1 MAKINPFITSAYIS
15 PAYFCDRVME
25 TTVLLRYLTNGNH
38 VALISPRRLG
48 KTGLIA
54 HSFHQNKIQQEYYT
68 FLIDIY
74 ATKNLQELVFELG
87 KSILNGLRPFGR
99 KAWDAFLN
107 SVSSLRSS
115 ISFDYT
121 GNPSWNIEMGDIKA
135 PAVTLDEV
143 FQYIEHADKPCL
155 IAIDEFQVIA
165 KYPEKNVEALLR
177 TQIQHC
183 NNATFIFSG
192 SQRHMMGEIFTSPS
206 RPFYQSTAI
215 MDLKPIQEEVY
226 CEFAQHHFSNNGK
239 HIETDAVH
247 NVFQRFEGITWYIQ
261 FVLNSLYSLTQDRET
276 CTIDKVEIAIDNILA
291 QLSFTYSSLLF
302 QLPAKQKEVLMAIC
316 KEGKAKEITSSRFLN
331 TYKLT
336 ASSVQG
342 AIKGLLD
349 KDFVTYELGIYSVY
363 DKFFE
368 EWLKR
373 QMK

>member
-38 VALISPRRLG
+38 VALISPRHLG

-121 GNPSWNIEMGDIKA
+121 GNPSWNLEMGDIKA

>member
-121 GNPSWNIEMGDIKA
+121 GNPSWNLEMGDIKA

-177 TQIQHC
+177 TQ
-183 NNATFIFSG
+183 FSG

>member
-121 GNPSWNIEMGDIKA
+121 GNPSWNLEMGDIKA

-226 CEFAQHHFSNNGK
+226 CEFAQHHFSNNGT
-239 HIETDAVH
+239 HIETTAVH